1 MKVELGVYFKIPS
14 KNEVSMRIV
23 LMICDHYWRVSES
36 MCVVQVQF
44 ILKKSA
50 IRGQNVHK
58 LVNFYFSAVAL
69 AERTDH
75 LFASSRKFIILSIAS
90 EWILCG

>member
-1 MKVELGVYFKIPS
+1 
-14 KNEVSMRIV
+14 MRIV
-23 LMICDHYWRVSES
+23 LIICDHYWRVSES

-58 LVNFYFSAVAL
+58 LVNFYSFCCGI
-69 AERTDH
+69 
-75 LFASSRKFIILSIAS
+75 SRKNRSFICFEQKIYHFVYSVRMNFGRIEHMLLKYSDTR
-90 EWILCG
+90 